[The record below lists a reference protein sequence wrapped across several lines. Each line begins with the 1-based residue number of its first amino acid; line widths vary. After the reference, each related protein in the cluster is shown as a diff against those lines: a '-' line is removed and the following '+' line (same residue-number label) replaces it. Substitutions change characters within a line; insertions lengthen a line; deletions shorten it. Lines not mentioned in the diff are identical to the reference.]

1 MLPSI
6 APKGDTL
13 RNLVDGAKKFL
24 GKNTLS
30 GGDTNLNSS
39 CLTIYNQGGQ
49 KIVPAIVISSAI
61 TFIHSKMSHLLL
73 LTFYMGKK

>member
-13 RNLVDGAKKFL
+13 RNLVDGTKKFL
-24 GKNTLS
+24 VKNTLS

-49 KIVPAIVISSAI
+49 EIVPADVISSARLRPGYF
-61 TFIHSKMSHLLL
+61 TLFSMAAC
-73 LTFYMGKK
+73 G